1 MYIDAQS
8 LFSNGQT
15 IATAAGDTVSANTID
30 FGSHGREMGDKL
42 RVFAQVTSPAASAGA
57 ATLKAVLQQSSNNSD
72 WVDVMTGPTLALA
85 DIVAGAM
92 LFDGV
97 PFTELVTKRYLRVS
111 FTGAVADFTTAPKVT
126 AGIIEDGTPVI
137 DLSN

>member
-1 MYIDAQS
+1 MFIDAQS

-15 IATAAGDTVSANTID
+15 LATVAGDTVSSNTID
-30 FGSHGREMGDKL
+30 LGSHGREMGAKL
-42 RVFAQVTSPAASAGA
+42 RVFAQVTSPAASSGA
-57 ATLKAVLQQSSNNSD
+57 ATLKAVLQQSANNSD

-85 DIVAGAM
+85 AIVAGAM

-126 AGIIEDGTPVI
+126 AGIIEDGTAVI
-137 DLSN
+137 DPNN